1 MVKVFRYLTVSVA
14 ATHRYSIKKLLWS
27 TSQDSQKNAAT
38 LLWKDTYSR
47 ERFNN
52 FQARHFMKHAKY
64 AKHVILWSTPSTPIF
79 EAHQAYDLMKDTK
92 HAILWSTLARWAR
105 DQDKHVK
112 HAKYANTQVCHLAD
126 SFILRRN
133 KQPIEAAVRMFSK
146 IDVLK
151 NFTNFTRKHLCWSHF
166 LIKLQALYDSNTGVF
181 VWSLWNF

>member
-92 HAILWSTLARWAR
+92 HAILWSTPSTLIFWSTPTRQTR
-105 DQDKHVK
+105 EHVK
-112 HAKYANTQVCHLAD
+112 HAKHAIT
-126 SFILRRN
+126 
-133 KQPIEAAVRMFSK
+133 
-146 IDVLK
+146 
-151 NFTNFTRKHLCWSHF
+151 
-166 LIKLQALYDSNTGVF
+166 
-181 VWSLWNF
+181 